1 MNSKIILSLSLI
13 SFLFLTGC
21 AQRTTTPSTTG
32 TNGVYDTSSG
42 TVVYS
47 DSNLYGN
54 STYGDKTTV
63 ITPTD
68 TYTPVYVE
76 PTTSNNSNRPYSTYG
91 TTSSGST
98 NSTYGSSTTSTYGTG
113 AYSYPS
119 GTTYTYPSTTSTSTS
134 STTTRPYTPAT
145 TTTTSSSSSN
155 ATMANNCKGIHLQV
169 ASLASSSL
177 AENYRKSLS
186 LSGSQKS
193 YVKSVDG
200 KNKVIICGISSINEA
215 NTLKSTK
222 FPGSFVVSGSATS
235 SSSATTPSSSS
246 TTSTSSSSSKSGVG
260 IQIGAFSSKVA
271 ASNAI
276 ASYNGKYTSE
286 IKEVKS
292 NGKTL
297 YKAILK
303 GFKNEAEAKSAISS
317 GKVTGFIVN

>member
-68 TYTPVYVE
+68 TYTPVYVD
-76 PTTSNNSNRPYSTYG
+76 PTTSNNSNSPYSTYG
-91 TTSSGST
+91 TTSSGTT

-145 TTTTSSSSSN
+145 TTTTSSS
-155 ATMANNCKGIHLQV
+155 ATTASNCKGIHLQV
-169 ASLASSSL
+169 ASLATSSL

-200 KNKVIICGISSINEA
+200 KNKVIICGISTVNEA

-235 SSSATTPSSSS
+235 SSSSSSS
-246 TTSTSSSSSKSGVG
+246 STSTSSSSSKSGVG
-260 IQIGAFSSKVA
+260 IQIGAFSSKAA
-271 ASNAI
+271 ASSAI

-286 IKEVKS
+286 IKEIQS

>member
-1 MNSKIILSLSLI
+1 
-13 SFLFLTGC
+13 
-21 AQRTTTPSTTG
+21 
-32 TNGVYDTSSG
+32 
-42 TVVYS
+42 VYS

-76 PTTSNNSNRPYSTYG
+76 PTTSNNSNSPYSTYG
-91 TTSSGST
+91 TTSSGTT

-119 GTTYTYPSTTSTSTS
+119 GTTYTYPSTSTSSSSSTSTTS
-134 STTTRPYTPAT
+134 RPYTPAT
-145 TTTTSSSSSN
+145 TTTTSSS
-155 ATMANNCKGIHLQV
+155 ATTASNCKGIHLQV

-200 KNKVIICGISSINEA
+200 KNKVIICGISTINEA

-235 SSSATTPSSSS
+235 SSSSSSS
-246 TTSTSSSSSKSGVG
+246 ITSTSSSSSKSGVG
-260 IQIGAFSSKVA
+260 IQIGAFSSKAA
-271 ASNAI
+271 ASSAI

-286 IKEVKS
+286 IKEIQS

-317 GKVTGFIVN
+317 GKVIGFIVN